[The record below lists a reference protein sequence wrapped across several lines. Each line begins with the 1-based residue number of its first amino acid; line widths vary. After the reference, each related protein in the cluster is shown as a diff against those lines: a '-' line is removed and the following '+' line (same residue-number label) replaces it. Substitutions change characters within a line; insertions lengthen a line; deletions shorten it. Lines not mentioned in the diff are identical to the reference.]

1 MSLGSF
7 LAVVPSALKYS
18 CLEGRG
24 SHILV
29 KKDQEVT
36 EFTDPAPRLGKQL
49 QGVQSPRWVGL
60 SDDALQTPNWFT
72 NLDLVESFLG
82 LISALLGGGGGNSLF
97 FPHLPRKIT
106 QPSSLLMSPY
116 SHTVRGHQS
125 PEWTCFLPL
134 IPGIYSLKTQ

>member
-1 MSLGSF
+1 MSFSTVCNTDTPVAPHKPPEKSRLKTRQFWERSLGSLGSF
-7 LAVVPSALKYS
+7 LAIVPSALKYS
-18 CLEGRG
+18 RLEGRG

-60 SDDALQTPNWFT
+60 SDDTLQTPNWFT

-82 LISALLGGGGGNSLF
+82 LISALLGEG
-97 FPHLPRKIT
+97 
-106 QPSSLLMSPY
+106 
-116 SHTVRGHQS
+116 
-125 PEWTCFLPL
+125 
-134 IPGIYSLKTQ
+134 

>member
-1 MSLGSF
+1 MFLGSF

-18 CLEGRG
+18 RLEGRG

-82 LISALLGGGGGNSLF
+82 LISALLGGGGAIAF
-97 FPHLPRKIT
+97 FPT
-106 QPSSLLMSPY
+106 SPQENHTTLKPIDVTLFSY
-116 SHTVRGHQS
+116 SERAS
-125 PEWTCFLPL
+125 
-134 IPGIYSLKTQ
+134 IS